1 MIAVA
6 DYTSSL
12 IEGAFLLKRVT
23 FPEPRVERVVLPI
36 QEKDSQKTVFHQG
49 KDKSAHN
56 EIKDFYVHMALTDEC
71 RSASYFC
78 RYSGNIA

>member
-36 QEKDSQKTVFHQG
+36 QEKDSQKTVLHQG
-49 KDKSAHN
+49 NKKDARMRFTLRAQFFLSFLSK
-56 EIKDFYVHMALTDEC
+56 L
-71 RSASYFC
+71 RQ
-78 RYSGNIA
+78 